1 MYIRTY
7 VFVITDMEIY
17 YSLLYFC
24 RCMWYL
30 NSAMNPILYNLMSSK
45 FRDGFIKLLKC
56 KPLIRATSWS
66 DNTRKGT
73 FHTTS
78 TNLSSSHNNNIEN
91 RLKDTTN
98 IEVKNQL
105 NECENVNKLVTI
117 TISSVNDNNLSHQK
131 IQYNFVKRKR
141 NDRNEIHYAPSSE
154 CERILK
160 ENSSDINDNDKF
172 LNLSST
178 PKESLV

>member
-7 VFVITDMEIY
+7 VFVVTDMEIY

-66 DNTRKGT
+66 DRKKGT

-91 RLKDTTN
+91 RLKETTN

-117 TISSVNDNNLSHQK
+117 TISSVNDNNLSRQK
-131 IQYNFVKRKR
+131 IQYNFIKRKR